1 MDEKQLLDAI
11 RKIVRDEAGES
22 EQRINGRINEVVKRV
37 DVLEANLN
45 KRIDTVEQAVLETS
59 QNVKDIKDRSDTTET
74 DVRLLK
80 KLASQ

>member
-1 MDEKQLLDAI
+1 VDDKQLLDALRIII
-11 RKIVRDEAGES
+11 REEASGA
-22 EQRINGRINEVVKRV
+22 EQRINARLDAVEN
-37 DVLEANLN
+37 NLS

-59 QNVKDIKDRSDTTET
+59 QNAKNIKDRLVTTET